1 MQSVAFEDFSGGL
14 TDYPLNAGKNKCKAL
29 DNVLLRQYEGGG
41 KPFTRPGSVL
51 FDSLAPQLPTG
62 NQRISTLFEYKG
74 FLFAQSSQKLF
85 WYKKSTHTWEDI
97 LGPTG
102 NNAFPQATTS
112 SRFTYG
118 TWNFHVLLTHTSYG
132 KPKKVYINN
141 SGVPKIVEAGL
152 PTPVITSISGSGA
165 GHSRVIKLVFRT
177 EYTTSGNIKF
187 LDYSEPSL
195 LDPLLNNN
203 TYVGDY
209 PITVG
214 YTPISNSTSF
224 NYDTANIKVEA
235 YCTVDNGTTFF
246 KAGEV
251 ANSAGTIVIN
261 PPGANQPAKDESL
274 ALLPVLY
281 TSGGVVGNSS
291 PLPSEVV
298 HVVDEVAYYGGVYDG
313 TQFLEY
319 RLMASVPS
327 DIDSVPGS
335 FYVDLD
341 DKIIGIS
348 STKSNVVVLCRY
360 TTYRV
365 QNNQDELGQGLI
377 TYERI
382 SDTASCASGAGV
394 VQTLYGVFWAGFD
407 GIYYTDGYE
416 VKKLNREYDK
426 TYKTWTHDENG
437 DVDFTKSSKI
447 QGQYNKQA
455 NTITWSVQK
464 GLSDLDTLYILD
476 LTYGIRENSSF
487 TTWSGG
493 ASFAP
498 TAFTYV
504 NGSLIR
510 GDSRGYVL
518 YHDDA
523 VFTDLHIN
531 TSVPPTSWNTQT
543 IIYNITTVDYDFG
556 TSVTRK
562 YVPLVTVAC
571 DATTNL
577 SLQITSDSDTGR
589 IYGDLRPVRS
599 KAILPWGV
607 DTVYW
612 GDLGIPWNV
621 GGLIHEK
628 RRMPHGNLRCN
639 YKSLIFTNAKV
650 ALVSS
655 DKLGLASINGSLKTL
670 TLNGGLSFSPSSPG
684 YFVALAQD
692 GYVLEFEISGV
703 SGGQLVLLDPLERL
717 VNATNMAWVVRG
729 YPKGEVLNLLNA
741 TMNFE
746 MFGPT
751 QGVYAA
757 SQSGE
762 VGS

>member
-14 TDYPLNAGKNKCKAL
+14 TDYPLNAGKNKCKVL

-41 KPFTRPGSVL
+41 KPFTRPGSLL
-51 FDSLAPQLPTG
+51 FSTVSPQLPTG
-62 NQRISTLFEYKG
+62 NQRISTIFEHKG
-74 FLFAQSSQKLF
+74 ILFAQSSQKLF
-85 WYKKSTHTWEDI
+85 WYKKSTNTWEDI

-118 TWNFHVLLTHTSYG
+118 TWNFHVLLTHTPYG

-141 SGVPKIVEAGL
+141 SGIPKIVEAGL
-152 PTPVITSISGSGA
+152 PTPVITGISGSGA
-165 GHSRVIKLVFRT
+165 GHSRIIKLVFKV

-187 LDYSEPSL
+187 IDYSEPSL
-195 LDPLLNNN
+195 PDPLLSNI
-203 TYVGDY
+203 YVGDY
-209 PITVG
+209 PITVT
-214 YTPISNSTSF
+214 YTPIANSTSF
-224 NYDTANIKVEA
+224 NYDTTNIKLEA
-235 YCTVDNGTTFF
+235 YCTVDNGTTYYR
-246 KAGEV
+246 AGEV
-251 ANSAGTIVIN
+251 NNSVGTIVID
-261 PPGANQPAKDESL
+261 PPGANQPAKDAAL

-281 TSGGVVGNSS
+281 TSGGVVGNAS

-319 RLMASVPS
+319 RIMASVSS
-327 DIDSVPGS
+327 DIDSVPS
-335 FYVDLD
+335 TFYVDLD
-341 DKIIGIS
+341 DKVVGIS
-348 STKSNVVVLCRY
+348 STKSNVVALCRF
-360 TTYRV
+360 TTYRL

-377 TYERI
+377 SYERI

-416 VKKLNREYDK
+416 VRKLNREYDK

-437 DVDFTKSSKI
+437 DIDYVKASKI
-447 QGQYNKQA
+447 QGEYNKQA
-455 NTITWSVQK
+455 NTITWSVQS
-464 GLSDLDTLYILD
+464 GLVDCDKLYILD

-493 ASFAP
+493 ASFSP

-504 NGSLIR
+504 NGTLIR

-523 VFTDLHIN
+523 VFTDPKIDTLLAPSTWATN
-531 TSVPPTSWNTQT
+531 T
-543 IIYNITTVDYDFG
+543 IIYNITTIDYDFG

-589 IYGDLRPVRS
+589 IYGDMKPIRS
-599 KAILPWGV
+599 KNVIPWGV
-607 DTVYW
+607 DNIYW
-612 GDLGIPWNV
+612 GDKGIPWNV
-621 GGLIHEK
+621 GGLVHEK
-628 RRMPHGNLRCN
+628 RRMPHGSLRCN
-639 YKSLIFTNAKV
+639 YKSIIFTNAKV

-655 DKLGLASINGSLKTL
+655 DKLGLASINGTLKTL
-670 TLNGGLSFSPSSPG
+670 TLNGAFSFAPSSAG

-692 GYVLEFEISGV
+692 NYSAEFEILSV
-703 SGGQLVLLDPLERL
+703 SGGGLTLSDPLGKL
-717 VNATNMAWVVRG
+717 VDATNMAWVVRG

-741 TMNFE
+741 TINYE

-751 QGVYAA
+751 QGVYTAA
-757 SQSGE
+757 QSGE

>member
-14 TDYPLNAGKNKCKAL
+14 TDYPLSAGKNKCKVL

-41 KPFTRPGSVL
+41 KPFTRPGSL
-51 FDSLAPQLPTG
+51 IFDPLAPQLPTG
-62 NQRISTLFEYKG
+62 NQRISTMFEYKG
-74 FLFAQSSQKLF
+74 VLFAQTSQKLY
-85 WYKKSTHTWEDI
+85 WYKKSTNTWEDI

-118 TWNFHVLLTHTSYG
+118 TWNFHVLLTHTPYG

-141 SGVPKIVEAGL
+141 SGIPKVVEAGL
-152 PTPVITSISGSGA
+152 PTPVITGISGSGA
-165 GHSRVIKLVFRT
+165 GHSRIIKLVFKV

-187 LDYSEPSL
+187 IDYSEPSL
-195 LDPLLNNN
+195 PDPLLSNI
-203 TYVGDY
+203 YVGDY
-209 PITVG
+209 PITVT
-214 YTPISNSTSF
+214 YTSIANSTSF
-224 NYDTANIKVEA
+224 NYDTANIKLEA
-235 YCTVDNGTTFF
+235 YCTVDNGATYY

-251 ANSAGTIVIN
+251 NNSVGTIVIN
-261 PPGANQPAKDESL
+261 PPGANQAAKDAALS
-274 ALLPVLY
+274 LLPVIY
-281 TSGGVVGNSS
+281 TSGGIVGNAS

-319 RLMASVPS
+319 RVMASVAS
-327 DIDSVPGS
+327 DIDSVPS
-335 FYVDLD
+335 TFYVDLD
-341 DKIIGIS
+341 DKVVGIS
-348 STKSNVVVLCRY
+348 STKSNVVALGRFTTCRL
-360 TTYRV
+360 
-365 QNNQDELGQGLI
+365 QNNQDELGQGFLS
-377 TYERI
+377 YERI
-382 SDTASCASGAGV
+382 SDTASCASGGGV

-416 VKKLNREYDK
+416 VRKLNREYDR

-437 DVDFTKSSKI
+437 DIDYVKASKI
-447 QGQYNKQA
+447 QGRYSKQA

-464 GLSDLDTLYILD
+464 GLVDIDTLYILD

-493 ASFAP
+493 APFSP
-498 TAFTYV
+498 TAFEYV
-504 NGSLIR
+504 NGTLIR

-523 VFTDLHIN
+523 VFTDPKIDTMLAASAWA
-531 TSVPPTSWNTQT
+531 TST
-543 IIYNITTVDYDFG
+543 IIYNITTIDYDFG

-562 YVPLVTVAC
+562 YVPLVVVAC
-571 DATTNL
+571 DASTNL

-589 IYGDLRPVRS
+589 VAGVLRPIRS
-599 KAILPWGV
+599 KSVIPWGV
-607 DTVYW
+607 DSIYW
-612 GDLGIPWNV
+612 GDSGIPWNV
-621 GGLIHEK
+621 GGLVHEK
-628 RRMPHGNLRCN
+628 RRMPHGSLRCN
-639 YKSLIFTNAKV
+639 YKSLTFTNAKV

-655 DKLGLASINGSLKTL
+655 DKLGLASINGTLKTL
-670 TLNGGLSFSPSSPG
+670 TLNGALLFAPSSVG

-692 GYVLEFEISGV
+692 NYVIEYEISTV
-703 SGGQLVLLDPLERL
+703 SGGVLTLIDSAGNLVDA
-717 VNATNMAWVVRG
+717 VGMAWVVRG

-741 TMNFE
+741 TLNYE

-751 QGVYAA
+751 QGVYTSA
-757 SQSGE
+757 QSGE